1 MSIFDD
7 KNKVKN
13 NWFKALKVGDKIEGT
28 LVSVKTINNQLSG
41 GEQKIY
47 ELLLEDGTYM
57 NVGGKP
63 GIDFQMQH
71 VRLGQIVGF
80 EFVKE
85 TPPKKP
91 GLSPTKIIQ
100 VYADKNTVNE
110 KWLAEYETAQALVRG
125 TVDGEEENTGVVV
138 NFEETSTEKAIMALA
153 KQKIAGSDDQNYRI
167 KVMETTGLA
176 YIESNYE
183 TIIEKLKTL

>member
-13 NWFKALKVGDKIEGT
+13 NWFKTLKVGDKIEGT
-28 LVSVKTINNQLSG
+28 LISVRTINNQLSG

-47 ELLLEDGTYM
+47 ELLLEDGSYM

-71 VRLGQIVGF
+71 VKLGQIVGF
-80 EFVKE
+80 EFIRE
-85 TPPKKP
+85 TPPKKA

-110 KWLAEYETAQALVRG
+110 KWLAEYETAQALVNG
-125 TVDGEEENTGVVV
+125 ATDGEEENAGVAV
-138 NFEETSTEKAIMALA
+138 NFEETSTEKTIMELAI
-153 KQKIAGSDDQNYRI
+153 QKIAGSDDQNYRV

-183 TIIEKLKTL
+183 TIVEKLKSL